1 MQIKRP
7 PYWILGLLLA
17 CLLAACGDPE
27 PGIPNLRER
36 YTYNDTRPFGGY
48 TAFHILSNIYPDKFI
63 NLTDKSFASLYNNTY
78 FDSASFYINISNAY
92 LTSESDNKALMDYVG
107 EGHTAFI
114 SAAYFDSGFLRKV
127 GLRQAFNPLTEMFP
141 GKKYKST
148 ATSLIPD
155 EFSLQDTFSY
165 YYRPIINSFAATD
178 ATDVRI
184 TGYNDY
190 GKPNFLVC
198 FVGRGRLY
206 LHCEPRTFSNYFL
219 LTANNNLYLKQIMQ
233 MMDAKPGN
241 VFWDNYYHNKNFR
254 SDADSQGLLSA
265 VHKYPALTA
274 AFWII
279 AASLLLYVLM
289 GAKRRLRSIPV
300 IPPVENTSIAFT
312 EAIAGLYLTEKNNR
326 NIAEKMIGY
335 FNDFIRSHYYLTAQA
350 GNAEFI
356 TSLSKKS
363 GVELAHVRSMYYT
376 MQQAMD
382 SSEVSDEEL
391 VALNTQIQ
399 EFYKTRK

>member
-1 MQIKRP
+1 MPIKSTQ
-7 PYWILGLLLA
+7 YWILSALLA
-17 CLLAACGDPE
+17 CLFAGCKKAE
-27 PGIPNLRER
+27 PGIPDLRER
-36 YTYNDTRPFGGY
+36 YTYNDTRPFGGF
-48 TAFHILSNIYPDKFI
+48 TAYHILTNIYPDKFV
-63 NLTDKSFASLYNNTY
+63 NLTDKPFASFYNNTY

-92 LTSESDNKALMDYVG
+92 LSSESDAKALLDFVG
-107 EGHTAFI
+107 EGHTALI
-114 SAAYFDSGFLRKV
+114 SAAFFDSSLLRKL
-127 GLRQAFNPLTEMFP
+127 GLHQDFNPLSELFP
-141 GKKYKST
+141 GKRYKNT
-148 ATSLIPD
+148 QTSLTPD
-155 EFSLQDTFSY
+155 EFSAQDTFSY
-165 YYRPIINSFAATD
+165 FYRPFINAFAAVNPD
-178 ATDVRI
+178 NVRI
-184 TGYNDY
+184 TGYNEY

-206 LHCEPRTFSNYFL
+206 LHCEPRAFSNYFL

-233 MMDAKPGN
+233 MMDATPGN
-241 VFWDNYYHNKNFR
+241 VFWDNYYHNINFR
-254 SDADSQGLLSA
+254 SDEERQGLLST
-265 VHKYPALTA
+265 VQKYPALSA

-335 FNDFIRSHYYLTAQA
+335 FNEFIRTHYYLTAQA
-350 GNAEFI
+350 GDSEFMM
-356 TSLSKKS
+356 SLSKKS
-363 GVELAHVRSMYYT
+363 GVELSLVRSMYYA

-391 VALNTQIQ
+391 VALNAKIQ